1 MSRNG
6 AGTYSKVNT
15 FVAGAVITAT
25 AHNQNWDDIAT
36 EITNSVAAD
45 GQTSMTGV
53 LKHANGTVSAP
64 SMTFAADT
72 DTGLYR
78 VGADQ
83 LGVAIGGTK
92 IVEIDSAG
100 IECASGIFAGMG
112 ATPVGSVL
120 DYAGSSAPTGWLLC
134 YGQTVSRTTYAALFS
149 AIGTTYG
156 PGDGSLTFELPDAR
170 GRVAA
175 GKDNMGGS
183 AAGRLANA
191 VTGSVSGTT
200 LGGTGGTESHTL
212 TSAQSAAHTHAVVG
226 TTGAESASHTH
237 AVSGTTGTQSAS
249 HTHNTTVA
257 ATSSSTLVDTVNV
270 AGGVAAVGSASYT
283 SGTESASHT
292 HDFAVT
298 SGSASASHTHSL
310 AITSASSGSDGAHNN
325 VQPTIIFNKIIFA
338 GV

>member
-83 LGVAIGGTK
+83 LGVAIGGANVGTFGSTGY
-92 IVEIDSAG
+92 IG
-100 IECASGIFAGMG
+100 LGG
-112 ATPVGSVL
+112 TPVGGL
-120 DYAGSSAPTGWLLC
+120 MDYAGSSAPTGWLLC
-134 YGQTVSRTTYAALFS
+134 YGQSLLRADYAALFT

-156 PGDGSLTFELPDAR
+156 AADGTHFNVPDAR

-175 GKDNMGGS
+175 GKDDMGGS
-183 AAGRLANA
+183 AAGRLANG
-191 VTGSVSGTT
+191 VSGSVSGTT
-200 LGGTGGTESHTL
+200 LGGAGGTESHTL
-212 TSAQSAAHTHAVVG
+212 TSAESAAHTHSVI
-226 TTGAESASHTH
+226 
-237 AVSGTTGTQSAS
+237 GTTGTESATHTHTATDAGHTHVLPGTISGVLTEGTVSAGGSATVADAIDNLSNYSTASGTASISVGTQSAN
-249 HTHNTTVA
+249 HTH
-257 ATSSSTLVDTVNV
+257 SFS
-270 AGGVAAVGSASYT
+270 
-283 SGTESASHT
+283 
-292 HDFAVT
+292 VT
-298 SGSASASHTHSL
+298 SGS
-310 AITSASSGSDGAHNN
+310 SGSGGAHNN

>member
-53 LKHANGTVSAP
+53 LKHANGTVAAP

-72 DTGLYR
+72 DSGLYR

-83 LGVAIGGTK
+83 IGVAIGGANVGTFGSTGY
-92 IVEIDSAG
+92 IG
-100 IECASGIFAGMG
+100 LGG
-112 ATPVGSVL
+112 TPVGGL
-120 DYAGSSAPTGWLLC
+120 MDYAGSSAPTGWLLC
-134 YGQTVSRTTYAALFS
+134 YGQAVSRTTYAALFT
-149 AIGTTYG
+149 AISTQYGVGDGTT
-156 PGDGSLTFELPDAR
+156 TFNLPDCR
-170 GRVAA
+170 GRTSA
-175 GKDNMGGS
+175 GKDDMGGS
-183 AAGRLANA
+183 AAGRLANG

-212 TSAQSAAHTHAVVG
+212 TSADSAAHTHSVVG
-226 TTGAESASHTH
+226 TTGTESVTHTH
-237 AVSGTTGTQSAS
+237 TATDAGHTHVLPATISGVLSEGTVDAGASATVADAISALNNYSTQSGTAS
-249 HTHNTTVA
+249 ITVG
-257 ATSSSTLVDTVNV
+257 N
-270 AGGVAAVGSASYT
+270 ASVT
-283 SGTESASHT
+283 HT
-292 HDFAVT
+292 HD
-298 SGSASASHTHSL
+298 L
-310 AITSASSGSDGAHNN
+310 AITSGSSGSGGAHNN

>member
-15 FVAGAVITAT
+15 FVAGATITAT

-72 DTGLYR
+72 DSGLYR

-83 LGVAIGGTK
+83 IGVAIAGANVGTFGSTGFVGLGG
-92 IVEIDSAG
+92 
-100 IECASGIFAGMG
+100 
-112 ATPVGSVL
+112 TPVGAVL
-120 DYAGSSAPTGWLLC
+120 DYAGASAPTGWLLC
-134 YGQTVSRTTYAALFS
+134 YGQAISRTTYAALYT
-149 AIGTTYG
+149 AIGTTHG
-156 PGDGSLTFELPDAR
+156 VGDGSTTFNVPDAR

-183 AAGRLANA
+183 AAGNLANA

-200 LGGTGGTESHTL
+200 LGATGGLESHTL
-212 TSAQSAAHTHAVVG
+212 TSAQMPSHTHTATDAGHTHTASSAAH
-226 TTGAESASHTH
+226 SHT
-237 AVSGTTGTQSAS
+237 ATDAG
-249 HTHNTTVA
+249 HTHSTENGAGILGGASTFNAAGGATQTVA
-257 ATSSSTLVDTVNV
+257 GPAALSSSTTGSGTASITVGSTAASVTVNTGTASV
-270 AGGVAAVGSASYT
+270 SLSSTGSSN
-283 SGTESASHT
+283 
-292 HDFAVT
+292 
-298 SGSASASHTHSL
+298 
-310 AITSASSGSDGAHNN
+310 AHNN